1 MKGNLVFVHGL
12 TPIHTGTGQSADV
25 IDLPV
30 AREKTTNWPYLPG
43 SSIKGVL
50 RDAWGEKQDGL
61 SEAEMSQVFG
71 PETITDNNGSAGC
84 VVFSDAKLLC
94 LAVRSYYGTFCWV
107 TCPSALTRLSRDAA
121 MVGNGS
127 FGPCSL
133 SLTGEQ
139 VIVTTGSSVSH
150 DMQNGK
156 KVYLEDYDVADDTG
170 HLADNEATSIAN
182 AVFIT
187 PAEQSYFVN
196 HFAIV
201 SDGLFTLLAETATEV
216 VARIKIKDETKTV
229 QTGGLWYEEAVP
241 SESIFWSPMLLAS
254 RKGISVES
262 LDQLVARGWTEY
274 VQIGGNATVGR
285 GIVRLVRCLEA
296 R

>member
-43 SSIKGVL
+43 STIKGVL

-61 SEAEMSQVFG
+61 SEAEISQVFG

-84 VVFSDAKLLC
+84 VVFCDAKLLC

-121 MVGNGS
+121 MLDNGS
-127 FGPCSL
+127 FGPCGL
-133 SLTGEQ
+133 SLTSEQ
-139 VIVTTGSSVSH
+139 VVITTDSSVSR
-150 DMQNGK
+150 DVPNGK
-156 KVYLEDYDVADDTG
+156 KVYLEDYDVAVDKG
-170 HLADNEATSIAN
+170 HLADNKAASIAN
-182 AVFIT
+182 AVFTT
-187 PAEQSYFVN
+187 PAEKSYFVK
-196 HFAIV
+196 HFVIV
-201 SDGLFTLLAETATEV
+201 SDDMFTLLAETATEV

-241 SESIFWSPMLLAS
+241 SESIFWSPMLLAP

-262 LDQLVARGWTEY
+262 LDQLVTKGWTDC

-285 GIVRLVRCLEA
+285 GIIRLARCSEA
-296 R
+296 